1 MSGVKGR
8 SGRRTMADEV
18 KRFKVIDRAWDLV
31 SKALEDETGRFNLK
45 DKVAIAEKIVGKDIA
60 REVSIE
66 GDGLGK
72 DRTLI
77 LQFGQLHPKS
87 EIFERNAS
95 GTAESSP
102 SV

>member
-1 MSGVKGR
+1 MQTPWMR
-8 SGRRTMADEV
+8 SGRRSMADEV
-18 KRFKVIDRAWDLV
+18 KRFKVIDRAWELV
-31 SKALEDETGRFNLK
+31 GRALEDETGRFTVK

-77 LQFGQLHPKS
+77 LQFGQLHSKQEVS
-87 EIFERNAS
+87 VRDAL
-95 GTAESSP
+95 GTTENTP